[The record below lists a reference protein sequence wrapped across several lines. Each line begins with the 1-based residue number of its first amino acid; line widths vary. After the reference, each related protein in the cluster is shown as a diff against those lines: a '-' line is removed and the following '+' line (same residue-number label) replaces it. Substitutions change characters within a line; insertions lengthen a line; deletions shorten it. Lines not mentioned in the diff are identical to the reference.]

1 MDWADRFVTNLGRAV
16 AGMLM
21 VGSGIV
27 IVMSLI
33 FIK

>member
-1 MDWADRFVTNLGRAV
+1 MDWADSFVTNLGRAV

-27 IVMSLI
+27 IMSLI
-33 FIK
+33 FLK